1 MYCLSEQQIDFILN
15 DIRARGVEME
25 SLQLNLLDHICC
37 IIEHQLEE
45 KGDFETFYQQTI
57 KTFYKD
63 ALWEIEEETIFL
75 LTYKNYYHMKKTM
88 ITSGIFSAASMTIG
102 IFFKFMHWPGANM
115 LILLG
120 IAISSIVFLPLLFTF
135 KAREKKSTKE
145 KIIVGLGILSG
156 MLMSLS
162 ILFKLL
168 HWPFSMTLGIISVSI
183 LGLIFLPIYFFHGI
197 KQEDQKVNT
206 ITVSILII
214 MISGLWLTLIR
225 TPRAS
230 RLTEIRDTN
239 YFFTNEQIVKRAQKQ
254 NEKYQRNDTSRSI
267 PLNMSHQIITTCQY
281 LKNKIVEMET
291 GHKVIDADFE
301 SKNLLLREQNGL
313 SAFLNDSSASR
324 VDELII
330 MIEQYNK
337 LVGDNNSVGLE
348 KIPTHASFV
357 EFYKTGEMGMISL
370 LGLLNQLSQVQL
382 FVLQNERELLALK

>member
-1 MYCLSEQQIDFILN
+1 
-15 DIRARGVEME
+15 
-25 SLQLNLLDHICC
+25 
-37 IIEHQLEE
+37 
-45 KGDFETFYQQTI
+45 
-57 KTFYKD
+57 
-63 ALWEIEEETIFL
+63 
-75 LTYKNYYHMKKTM
+75 
-88 ITSGIFSAASMTIG
+88 
-102 IFFKFMHWPGANM
+102 
-115 LILLG
+115 
-120 IAISSIVFLPLLFTF
+120 
-135 KAREKKSTKE
+135 
-145 KIIVGLGILSG
+145 
-156 MLMSLS
+156 
-162 ILFKLL
+162 
-168 HWPFSMTLGIISVSI
+168 
-183 LGLIFLPIYFFHGI
+183 
-197 KQEDQKVNT
+197 
-206 ITVSILII
+206 

-267 PLNMSHQIITTCQY
+267 PLDMSHQIITTCQY

-291 GHKVIDADFE
+291 GQKSIDADFE

-324 VDELII
+324 VDELIN

-337 LVGDNNSVGLE
+337 LVGDNNSSGLE

-382 FVLQNERELLALK
+382 FVLQNERDLLALK